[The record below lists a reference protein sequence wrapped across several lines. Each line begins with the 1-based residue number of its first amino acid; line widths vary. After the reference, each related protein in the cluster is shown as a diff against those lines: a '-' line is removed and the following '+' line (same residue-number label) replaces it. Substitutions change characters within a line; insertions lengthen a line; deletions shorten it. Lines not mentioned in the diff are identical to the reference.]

1 MIVHIVLL
9 RIRSNVLMK
18 DVEKVFTAFGALRQK
33 IPGITGYSWGAYASP
48 EGLNRGFTH
57 AFCMG
62 FQSVALRD
70 AYLAHPEHQKVV
82 NLAMGVIEGGV
93 DGVLT
98 FDYAA

>member
-18 DVEKVFTAFGALRQK
+18 DVEKVFAAFGALRQR
-33 IPGITGYSWGAYASP
+33 IPGITGYSWGAYSSP

-62 FQSVALRD
+62 FQDARSRD
-70 AYLAHPEHQKVV
+70 GYLAHPEHHKAV
-82 NLAMGVIEGGV
+82 NLAMSVIEGGV
-93 DGVLT
+93 EGVLT